1 MTGARCAGGPCI
13 APLPP
18 TVPTENFTRR
28 WSDPNSWT
36 VGNVSG
42 VVPKENDTVIIPEG
56 WNMIYDV
63 GVSPILTYLE
73 INGILTFEN
82 NGNMD
87 LTLRS

>member
-1 MTGARCAGGPCI
+1 
-13 APLPP
+13 
-18 TVPTENFTRR
+18 
-28 WSDPNSWT
+28 
-36 VGNVSG
+36 
-42 VVPKENDTVIIPEG
+42 
-56 WNMIYDV
+56 MIYDV